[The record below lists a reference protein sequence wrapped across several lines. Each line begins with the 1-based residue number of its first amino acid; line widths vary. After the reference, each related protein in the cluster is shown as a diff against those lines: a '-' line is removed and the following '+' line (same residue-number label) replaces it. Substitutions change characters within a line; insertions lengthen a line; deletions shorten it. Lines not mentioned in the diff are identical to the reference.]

1 MCIRD
6 RCLPGAYLGKL
17 SISTRKL
24 KTKRP
29 WDSAGDLADRM
40 PDPLM
45 NRTSGA
51 IVIANTERGDAF
63 QRLNATHATSQRA
76 AEQHT
81 ISVFTHTMLAE
92 EQASAFDFL
101 KQTMLRAKAA
111 APPAEALDNHTR
123 WWSSFWNRWQ
133 PAFLP
138 HFPHQQRSFANTG
151 SVLTQGKLKTSV
163 SHTDRGW
170 SCQRPAQRTR
180 QKRRPQPMRSARH
193 TL

>member
-1 MCIRD
+1 
-6 RCLPGAYLGKL
+6 
-17 SISTRKL
+17 
-24 KTKRP
+24 
-29 WDSAGDLADRM
+29 M

-51 IVIANTERGDAF
+51 IVIANTEGGDAF

-123 WWSSFWNRWQ
+123 WWSSFWNRWE
-133 PAFLP
+133 PTF
-138 HFPHQQRSFANTG
+138 F
-151 SVLTQGKLKTSV
+151 
-163 SHTDRGW
+163 
-170 SCQRPAQRTR
+170 
-180 QKRRPQPMRSARH
+180 RH
-193 TL
+193 TLS